1 MMLTSWLYG
10 IFAPSIPSSHVRVPV
25 QDSFVSLFKS
35 CDIIHIAAEIV
46 CESNKN
52 AKQTIQQQNSV

>member
-10 IFAPSIPSSHVRVPV
+10 IFTHSIPSSRICVPV
-25 QDSFVSLFKS
+25 QDSFVSLFKY

-46 CESNKN
+46 CESYEN
-52 AKQTIQQQNSV
+52 AKQTIQQQNSM